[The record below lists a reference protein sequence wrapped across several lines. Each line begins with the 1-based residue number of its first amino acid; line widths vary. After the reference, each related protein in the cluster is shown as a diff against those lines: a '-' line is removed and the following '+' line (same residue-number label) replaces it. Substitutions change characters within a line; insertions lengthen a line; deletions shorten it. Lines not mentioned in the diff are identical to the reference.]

1 MCFKNRYER
10 GYSLTM
16 KGASVNL
23 PLPFPRIFSKGML
36 TENGMIKP
44 EEDRVKDE
52 FVLQVPMKT
61 RLA

>member
-1 MCFKNRYER
+1 
-10 GYSLTM
+10 M

-23 PLPFPRIFSKGML
+23 PLPFPRIFSKGLL

-52 FVLQVPMKT
+52 FVLQVPMMT

>member
-16 KGASVNL
+16 KGVSVNL
-23 PLPFPRIFSKGML
+23 PLPFPRIFSKGLL

-52 FVLQVPMKT
+52 FVLQVPMMT